1 MTFRLTSLRTLA
13 AIALCVMFV
22 ATRTS
27 LADDPK
33 PEDDPAKLKA
43 TIAALQKEVADL
55 KLKITLGDL
64 EKIGAKVTTE
74 KPKEGPEVTTVNILR
89 VWSGDK
95 DSLAKLK
102 DLPNVQVVY
111 VDSGGFN
118 DASVAALK
126 ELQSLTSLTLMS
138 PMVTDAALESVKAL
152 PNLNMLFL
160 TGSKVTDPGLAQLKD
175 LKNLKVL
182 SLSKTEV
189 SDKGLDTLKEI
200 KSLKSLYVIGSK
212 VTDEGIK
219 KLKEALPEVAI
230 YK

>member
-1 MTFRLTSLRTLA
+1 MTFRETPIRFVSAL
-13 AIALCVMFV
+13 ALCAVLTAARFS
-22 ATRTS
+22 A
-27 LADDPK
+27 ADDPK

-95 DSLAKLK
+95 DSIAKFK
-102 DLPNVQVVY
+102 ELPNVQVVY
-111 VDSGGFN
+111 VDNATFN

-126 ELQSLTSLTLMS
+126 EIPSLSSLTLMS

-152 PNLNMLFL
+152 PSLNMLFL
-160 TGSKVTDPGLAQLKD
+160 TGSKVTDAGLAHLKD

-189 SDKGLDTLKEI
+189 GDKGLDTLKEL
-200 KSLKSLYVIGSK
+200 KGLKSLYVIGSK
-212 VTDEGIK
+212 VTEEGVK